1 MFVRDRGVGFDPDV
15 VAADRRGLAESV
27 HGRMARHGGTAE
39 VRSSPGG
46 GTEVVLRMPRQRVGS
61 DQTAST

>member
-1 MFVRDRGVGFDPDV
+1 
-15 VAADRRGLAESV
+15 
-27 HGRMARHGGTAE
+27 MARHGGTAE